1 MKSMIRPKKGF
12 TLIELLV
19 VIAVIA
25 LLMAVI
31 MPALRKAKDHA
42 KKIHC
47 SANLRSLAM
56 AALMYA
62 DDHDGRTPSSTNVW
76 DDGGTDRPGWC
87 GRTMISVTPPVL
99 LPIDEQIYGTS
110 DPVTGL
116 VRGQLWPYIET
127 SDAWRCPS
135 DPIKE
140 NMRSYCMSTQWWGI
154 HTDPDDSVWFAPGTA
169 GLVCRLISRIKN
181 PGGRFM
187 FVDQLGL
194 NDDAYW
200 AIPYTTNEWWNIPSF
215 MHSGGS
221 VNGFADGHVDAY
233 KLGSETIRLAQE
245 SLEEAMAGKS
255 NYKMKSGDFNEEDLM
270 FYQRAS
276 WGKIG
281 Y

>member
-1 MKSMIRPKKGF
+1 MRFKKGF

-56 AALMYA
+56 AVLMYA
-62 DDHDGRTPSSTNVW
+62 DNNDARTPSSTNVW
-76 DDGGTDRPGWC
+76 QDGSTNKPGWC
-87 GRTMISVTPPVL
+87 GRTMVSVAPPVL

-116 VRGQLWPYIET
+116 ARGQLWPYIE
-127 SDAWRCPS
+127 SPEAWRCPS
-135 DPIKE
+135 DPMKE
-140 NMRSYCMSTQWWGI
+140 SMRSYCMSSQWWGT
-154 HTDPDDSVWFAPGTA
+154 HTDPDDSVWFASGTA
-169 GLVCRLISRIKN
+169 GLVYRQINKIKN

-200 AIPYTTNEWWNIPSF
+200 AIPYRTKTWWNIPSY
-215 MHSGGS
+215 MHSSGS
-221 VNGFADGHVDAY
+221 VNGFADGHVEAY
-233 KLGSETIRLAQE
+233 KLGAETVKLSQE
-245 SLEEAMAGKS
+245 SMEQALAGVGDF
-255 NYKMKSGDFNEEDLM
+255 YMKSGVFNEEDLM
-270 FYQRAS
+270 FYQRGT